1 MVLEE
6 SYNLKDYYP
15 LRDVKRPSIE
25 DFEDVLRMATLNAK
39 SNVLKTAHC
48 FFYYRKVIEMLES
61 TLVI

>member
-15 LRDVKRPSIE
+15 LKDVKRPSIE

-39 SNVLKTAHC
+39 SNVPKKARC
-48 FFYYRKVIEMLES
+48 FFYYRKVIEMLGS